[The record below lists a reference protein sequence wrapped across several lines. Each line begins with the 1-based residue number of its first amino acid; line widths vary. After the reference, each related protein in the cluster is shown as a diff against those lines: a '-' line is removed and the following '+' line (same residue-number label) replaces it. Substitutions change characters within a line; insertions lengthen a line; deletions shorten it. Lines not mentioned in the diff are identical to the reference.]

1 MSQHFNLLLQQAIQL
16 ELNVGALYLLFHRLL
31 PDDSEFWW
39 HLAIEEENHA
49 ALLKTA
55 ELMKISKVE
64 VPENILPPGI
74 SDLKDSN
81 QMIKQAIADFE
92 KNPDRTKAFQLA
104 YEIEISAGESHYD
117 KFMQSAPDSP
127 LTKIFRKLNG
137 DDVDHAERIRQYMI
151 EHQIPEA
158 K

>member
-16 ELNVGALYLLFHRLL
+16 ELNIGELYLLFYRLL

-39 HLAIEEENHA
+39 ELAIEEENHA

-55 ELMKISKVE
+55 ELMNNSKIE
-64 VPENILPPGI
+64 IPEDILPPGI
-74 SDLKDSN
+74 NDLRESN
-81 QMIKQAIADFE
+81 QMIILAREDFE
-92 KNPDRTKAFQLA
+92 KKPDRTKAFQLA
-104 YEIEISAGESHYD
+104 QEIEISAGESHYD
-117 KFMQSAPDSP
+117 KFMHSAPDSP
-127 LTKIFRKLNG
+127 LTEIFKKLNG
-137 DDVDHAERIRQYMI
+137 DDIDHAERIRQYML